1 MCQAQFNSV
10 EQPINKLIG
19 YIAIITKVS
28 PTDILTYVD
37 EVLDGSDVSLRSMFK
52 FLVACGYGFGF
63 HLNLGAPMAL
73 DDDSCTI
80 AVQYPFK
87 GNWALLK
94 VRFAAGKEDYVL
106 WQNDHALYIGDDAGM
121 GLSKLTMGA
130 FQVLKVWPIIRLDD
144 FMAEGE

>member
-1 MCQAQFNSV
+1 MNQPQLNST
-10 EQPINKLIG
+10 EKPLSKLVG
-19 YIAIITKVS
+19 YISIITKVS
-28 PTDILTYVD
+28 PTDILEYLD
-37 EVLDGSDVSLRSMFK
+37 ACLDGEEPTMRNMFK
-52 FLVACGYGFGF
+52 FLVLAGYGFGF
-63 HLNLGAPMAL
+63 HLNLGGPMAM
-73 DDDSCTI
+73 DDDNCTI

-87 GNWALLK
+87 GNWAMLK